1 MGCSSSKQA
10 SSVVAPSSKPIATA
24 TTHENL
30 HMNPCSDTDLGELF
44 IDIIPIVAAVGYAH
58 EVRLCRYL
66 CTTTY
71 RVVQKGATAD
81 MILRSIER
89 QMPSLKEDRMCKR
102 RTFEGQERTST
113 LIRAVMNQDARLC
126 NILLCEGAS
135 IDLQSQYNYTALH
148 IACNKGDL
156 EVVKVLLFF
165 KASLLNVTSQGF
177 SPLHFAARHGN
188 EDVVDLLLRNGAVEC
203 LNMQTREGETPLHIA
218 ATKGRTSAL
227 STLIT
232 NGASLEIRDVNR
244 ETALLRSILFP
255 MCVELLIDGGADLS
269 AKDKMCRTALAKA
282 TSLLQLETVKT
293 LIAKGADI
301 EALDI
306 DNRTPLHLAAVTG
319 NVELIKVLIEA
330 GANASRLD
338 KRNKTALSICLD
350 RGHVVGA
357 STLREF
363 DRLYEEETTS
373 KEGEDEDEERN
384 QEMDNVVGNGG
395 EDNQIQFNNTA
406 G

>member
-10 SSVVAPSSKPIATA
+10 SSVTPSSKATA
-24 TTHENL
+24 TTQANL
-30 HMNPCSDTDLGELF
+30 RMNPCSDTDLGELF

-81 MILRSIER
+81 MLLRSIER

-102 RTFEGQERTST
+102 RTYEGQERTST

-156 EVVKVLLFF
+156 EVVKVLCFF
-165 KASLLNVTSQGF
+165 KANILNVTSQGF

-188 EDVVDLLLRNGAVEC
+188 EDVVDLLLKNGAVEC

-218 ATKGRTSAL
+218 ATKGRINAL
-227 STLIT
+227 TTLIT
-232 NGASLEIRDVNR
+232 NGASLEIRDVNN
-244 ETALLRSILFP
+244 ETALLRSTLFP

-269 AKDKMCRTALAKA
+269 AKDKMFRTALAKA

-293 LIAKGADI
+293 LIAKGADV

-319 NVELIKVLIEA
+319 NAEMIKVLIEA

-350 RGHVVGA
+350 RGHALGA

-363 DRLYEEETTS
+363 DRLNEEATS
-373 KEGEDEDEERN
+373 KEGKGEDEERN
-384 QEMDNVVGNGG
+384 QETDTVSGNGG
-395 EDNQIQFNNTA
+395 EDNQVQFNNTA